1 MMYFWDNRIS
11 WNEFLEANSES
22 EMSKIKFEDLELMT
36 TRQIALLL
44 ERTDWTI
51 KDFSIVTST
60 TPVKK
65 PYILQDLLEKAGIKK
80 D

>member
-1 MMYFWDNRIS
+1 
-11 WNEFLEANSES
+11 
-22 EMSKIKFEDLELMT
+22 MSKIKFEDLELMT

-51 KDFSIVTST
+51 KDFSIVTFT